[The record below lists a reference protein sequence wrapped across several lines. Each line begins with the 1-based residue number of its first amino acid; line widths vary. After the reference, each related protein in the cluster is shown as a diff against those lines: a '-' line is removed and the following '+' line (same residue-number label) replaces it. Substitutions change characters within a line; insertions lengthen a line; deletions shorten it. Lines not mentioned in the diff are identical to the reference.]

1 MPLVPGGVSQL
12 APPWDNPPVESCEP
26 TLTGRC
32 GCLLTTHLKAKL
44 DSDDLAHAPNDG
56 QRYELLDGELFVT
69 PSSSPLHQRVSN
81 ACNLAALWR

>member
-1 MPLVPGGVSQL
+1 
-12 APPWDNPPVESCEP
+12 
-26 TLTGRC
+26 
-32 GCLLTTHLKAKL
+32 LTTHLKAKL
-44 DSDDLAHAPNDG
+44 DYDDLAHAPNDG